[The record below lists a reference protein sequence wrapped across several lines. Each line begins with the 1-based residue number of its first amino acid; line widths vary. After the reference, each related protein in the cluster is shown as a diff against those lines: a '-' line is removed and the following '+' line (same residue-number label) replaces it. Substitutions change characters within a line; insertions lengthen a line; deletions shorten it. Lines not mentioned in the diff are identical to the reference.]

1 MSWFTR
7 WAFGNKAAV
16 GLIAIIL
23 LITGAV
29 SYFRLPMELLPSA
42 DQPFLSV
49 VVLGEGMDTKSMED
63 QVTKPVENALD
74 SIDGKVNIFSTT
86 GDGYSSTEIHL
97 DSKKDKK
104 EAKREIEEALAAL
117 TLPNTVSKPHV
128 VLLNTSMIPV
138 SYVSVSF
145 DNEVTQKN
153 IEFAKEKIIPEFKD
167 IDGVSSVQT
176 YGTVPSHVS
185 VQLDQTKLM
194 KNHVSFEQVISILQG
209 QNASYS
215 IGEKVIDNK
224 SINMKIVGTVDSLE
238 KLKDVKINESTSF
251 ADIANIQLKKQENI
265 LTRVNGKDSLLLVIS
280 KDGNSNA
287 VAVSDNA
294 EKTAKSISKK
304 YNDVDARVMITFADT
319 VKSSVNSMMR
329 EVLLGAAFATIVI
342 MLFLR
347 NIRSTLIT
355 IVSIPLSLAITLF
368 LLKMSGVTLNI
379 LTLGGVAVAVGR
391 LVDDS
396 IVVIENIFRKMQQEK
411 FSVSMVIE
419 ATKEVGA
426 AITSSTLTTVAVF
439 LPMGLLGGSLQDFIL
454 PFALTITYSLL
465 ASLIV
470 ALTVVPLMS
479 ASLLKNAKLHEH
491 KPSKRLEKIVN
502 WSLNHK
508 AIVLITAFVVF
519 GGSVAS
525 YMLLPKGTVDN
536 SKPEFASVL
545 LTYSNETPIETVK
558 SESIKLEKY
567 ILEQE
572 GIKDVYLQLGN
583 AEDAAQFGQVNS
595 STQSQLLV
603 TFKDEKDISKF
614 VKDMQKQKK
623 NYPNASLE
631 ASESTLMGGSQ
642 TSITIDIVGED
653 SKKREDTAEMVE
665 KEIADISGI
674 EKLTSNQEDKKQVY
688 SFEVKPGLGKV
699 DQIAKSTSMLINSTP
714 IGAVNIDGESTAVQ
728 LEPMYKINSE
738 EDLKKLPI
746 TTEAGPKTLSDLVDI
761 SKQEEPV
768 KLYHKDGDPYIRLTA
783 VIDPEKVSVISDE
796 INKKING
803 DGKSKG
809 LKIPSDVKVL
819 IGGASADQSSD
830 FNDLFMTMLVSIGIV
845 FIIMVITF
853 KSIKAPIAI
862 LASLPLAAIGAIAG
876 IIISRISVD
885 VTALLGALMLIGIVV
900 TNAIVLLDRVKHNE
914 QTMTIR
920 DAVVEAVLV
929 RMRPILMTAIATI
942 SAMLPLLF
950 KQAESMNLVS
960 SSLAIVVIG
969 GLAVATI
976 LTLIIIPVIYELL
989 YFRKSKKQRM
999 NKTDIVEKGNF
1010 RTEDV

>member
-1 MSWFTR
+1 MSWFTK
-7 WAFGNKAAV
+7 WAFRNKAAV

-23 LITGAV
+23 LITGTV
-29 SYFRLPMELLPSA
+29 SYFKLPMELLPSA

-74 SIDGKVNIFSTT
+74 TIDGKVNLFSTT
-86 GDGYSSTEIHL
+86 GDGYSTVELHL

-104 EAKREIEEALAAL
+104 EAKREIEEALANL
-117 TLPNTVSKPHV
+117 SLPKMVSKPHV

-176 YGTVPSHVS
+176 YGTVPSYVS
-185 VQLDQTKLM
+185 VQLDQTKLL
-194 KNHVSFEQVISILQG
+194 KSHVSLEQVISILQG

-224 SINMKIVGTVDSLE
+224 SINMKIVGTIDSLE
-238 KLKDVKINESTSF
+238 KLKDVKMNDSTSF
-251 ADIANIQLKKQENI
+251 DDIATIQLKKQENS

-287 VAVSDNA
+287 VAVSDEA
-294 EKTAKSISKK
+294 EKTAKEISKK
-304 YNDVDARVMITFADT
+304 YKDVDARVMITFADT

-368 LLKMSGVTLNI
+368 LLKVSGVTLNI

-396 IVVIENIFRKMQQEK
+396 IVVIENIFRKMQQNK
-411 FSVSMVIE
+411 FSVSMIIE

-465 ASLIV
+465 ASLLV

-479 ASLLKNAKLHEH
+479 AGLLKNAKLHEH

-508 AIVLITAFVVF
+508 AIVLITAIVVF

-567 ILEQE
+567 ILKQE

-614 VKDMQKQKK
+614 VKNMQKQKG
-623 NYPNASLE
+623 NYPNATLE
-631 ASESTLMGGSQ
+631 ASESTLMGGGQ

-653 SKKREDTAEMVE
+653 SKKRENTAEMVE
-665 KEIADISGI
+665 KEIAGISGI
-674 EKLTSNQEDKKQVY
+674 ETLTSNQEDKKQIY

-699 DQIAKSTSMLINSTP
+699 DQIAQSTSMLINSTP
-714 IGAVNIDGESTAVQ
+714 IGAVNINGETTAVQ

-738 EDLKKLPI
+738 QDLKKLPI
-746 TTEAGPKTLSDLVDI
+746 TTEAGPKILSDLVDI

-783 VIDPEKVSVISDE
+783 VINPEKVSVISDE

-885 VTALLGALMLIGIVV
+885 ITALLGALMLIGIVV

-914 QTMTIR
+914 QTMKIR

-929 RMRPILMTAIATI
+929 RMRPIFMTAIATI

-950 KQAESMNLVS
+950 KKSESMNLVS

-969 GLAVATI
+969 GLAVATV

-989 YFRKSKKQRM
+989 YFKKSKKQRM
-999 NKTDIVEKGNF
+999 NNNAVIEN
-1010 RTEDV
+1010 RTENI